1 MTLPRPVTQFNVKTC
16 IRPYETTF
24 SGLLTIVLDEAISG
38 EFEVAEFFRPMQVS
52 NFHNSLQL
60 SLYYTF
66 ISALTKLGF
75 RIRLPMRAT
84 VCTSTGYALPEKFI
98 Q

>member
-60 SLYYTF
+60 FPLLHLYISLDEVRFQDTIANEGYCLHLY
-66 ISALTKLGF
+66 
-75 RIRLPMRAT
+75 R
-84 VCTSTGYALPEKFI
+84 VCPS
-98 Q
+98 